1 MKKKEKVLVLVVIF
15 FTTAIGLRAQPGC
28 PNINAGPDQT
38 LNCVTTCATLN
49 ASVLQT
55 GESTSYSVSSIP
67 YAPPYPYNG
76 GTQIM
81 ANIDDTWSSAISL
94 PFNFCFFGNVYNQI
108 VVGSNG
114 VITFDAS
121 VAGGYCSWS
130 YSVTC
135 PSTSLHKNAIFGPYH
150 DIDPSV
156 SGGLYYGIQG
166 VAPCRTFVISYYD
179 VAMFSS
185 SCNSLKAT
193 HQIVLYENTNVIE
206 VYILN
211 KPTCSS
217 WNSGNA
223 VVGIQ
228 NSTGTVG
235 YTAPNRNTSVWTATN
250 EAWRFTPNGAPN
262 YSVAWFEGATQI
274 DTGLTISVCPSVTTT
289 YTGKVTYTNCDA
301 SQVIV
306 QDQVTVD
313 RVNDLS
319 LSVSPSTPSFCAGN
333 NTNITASGATSYS
346 WYPSTGLSGTSGDIV
361 NASPTSTTT
370 YNVIGTYGGCIDTV
384 STTISVT
391 PGPVVVIA
399 NPDSAI
405 CGGSYATL
413 TASGANTYSWSPS
426 ATLSSS
432 SGSSVNATPVGTVTY
447 TVTGTTSGCSGTASA
462 TVSINP
468 NPTVSISSNSP
479 ICENSTLSLFSGGGT
494 SYSWSGPDGFVS
506 TAQNPSISGATMAKS
521 GNYIVTVTGAGGCTS
536 TAQTT
541 VAVNAIP
548 IPTAG
553 NDGPLCSGSTL
564 NFNSSGGTSYNWSGP
579 NSFVNTNQNPSIS
592 AATTAA
598 TGSYTVTVTGAGGC
612 TATAQTTVTVNESVV
627 ASASSNTAIC
637 AGNTLNLSSTPSSGT
652 SYQWSG
658 PNSFSSASQNP
669 SISSVTVS
677 AAGIYTV
684 TVTLIGGCTG
694 TAQTTVTINPLP
706 TVTIGSNTPIC
717 AGSSLNL
724 TSGGGTGYS
733 WSGPDFTNLT
743 QNPTITGTTVSS
755 SGTYTVTVTGTGN
768 CTSTAQTTVVVNP
781 NPTPTISSNSP
792 ICENT
797 PLNLTSGGGTGYSWS
812 GPNSFSSATQNPSIA
827 GATTSIAGTYTV
839 TVTGTG
845 NCTSTTQTT
854 VVVNLK
860 PIIQISPSVAQIC
873 MGNNAVFTASGANAY
888 TWTPTANISPVS
900 GSTVT
905 VSPTTTTTYTAHGTT
920 SGCADSAQ
928 VIVTVLSNPV
938 VSVTPSTVSV
948 CLGEQ
953 ASLSASGATTYI
965 WSPSN
970 TLSLSTGSDVVA
982 TPIATTTY
990 TVTGT
995 TSGCTGTATA
1005 TVSIKPLP
1013 QLSVTP
1019 ITPTICIHN
1028 SQTLTATGADTYSWS
1043 PDSTLSAN
1051 TGCSVIADPISN
1063 CTYQLT
1069 GTLNGCKD
1077 SIQIPFVVNPLPIIT
1092 IQSNPPSG
1100 CQPFTT
1106 TLSATS
1112 LPVAQSYS
1120 WTVNNGF
1127 NSTDPSPT
1135 LSFLNSGQYN
1145 VSLVV
1150 TDVNGCVNNITEA
1163 NFITVNPKPTVTF
1176 SFTPEVGYVS
1186 KPVTF
1191 TSSIV
1196 APNSQYIW
1204 DFGDGQTATSQAE
1217 ATEHYYGI
1225 TGVFSITHIY
1235 VNEFGCSD
1243 TATLPLNVTINIVIP
1258 NIFTP
1263 NNDGH
1268 NDTFIIDGLQYV
1280 DGAVMKIYNRW
1291 GRKIYHSDNYK
1302 NDWDGGDFADGVYF
1316 YILTLPDNLKVGPFN
1331 GSVTLLR

>member
-1 MKKKEKVLVLVVIF
+1 MRKKGKVLIMGVVF
-15 FTTAIGLRAQPGC
+15 FTAAIGVQAQPGC

-55 GESTSYSVSSIP
+55 GESTSYNVSSIP

-114 VITFDAS
+114 LITFDAS

-135 PSTSLHKNAIFGPYH
+135 PSSSLHKNAIFGPYH

-166 VAPCRTFVISYYD
+166 VAPCRTFVISYYN

-235 YTAPNRNTSVWTATN
+235 YTAPGRNTSVWTAAN

-274 DTGLTISVCPSVTTT
+274 DTGLSISVCPTITTT

-301 SQVIV
+301 AQVVV
-306 QDQVTVD
+306 QDEVTVN

-319 LSVSPSTPSFCAGN
+319 LSVSPTTPSFCAGN

-346 WYPSTGLSGTSGDIV
+346 WYPSTGLSGTSGNIV

-370 YNVIGTYGGCIDTV
+370 YNVIGTYGECIDTV

-391 PGPVVVIA
+391 PGPVVAIA

-413 TASGANTYSWSPS
+413 TASGATTYSWSPS

-462 TVSINP
+462 TVSIHP
-468 NPTVSISSNSP
+468 NPTVSISSNTP
-479 ICENSTLSLFSGGGT
+479 ICENTSLSLYSGGGT
-494 SYSWSGPDGFVS
+494 SYSWSGPNGFVS
-506 TAQNPSISGATMAKS
+506 TTQNPTITGATIAAS
-521 GNYIVTVTGAGGCTS
+521 GNYFVTVTGAGGCTS
-536 TAQTT
+536 TAQTS
-541 VAVNAIP
+541 VVVNP
-548 IPTAG
+548 NPSPSAG
-553 NDGPLCSGSTL
+553 NGGSVCSGSAL
-564 NFNSSGGTSYNWSGP
+564 NLTSGGGTGYSWSGP
-579 NSFVNTNQNPSIS
+579 DGFANSTQNPIITG
-592 AATTAA
+592 AATSA
-598 TGSYTVTVTGAGGC
+598 TGTYTVTVTGTGSC
-612 TATAQTTVTVNESVV
+612 TSTAQTAAVVNPNPTPII
-627 ASASSNTAIC
+627 SSN
-637 AGNTLNLSSTPSSGT
+637 S
-652 SYQWSG
+652 
-658 PNSFSSASQNP
+658 
-669 SISSVTVS
+669 
-677 AAGIYTV
+677 
-684 TVTLIGGCTG
+684 
-694 TAQTTVTINPLP
+694 
-706 TVTIGSNTPIC
+706 PIC
-717 AGSSLNL
+717 ENTSLNL

-733 WSGPDFTNLT
+733 WSGPNGFTSMA
-743 QNPTITGTTVSS
+743 QAPSITGAATSA

-768 CTSTAQTTVVVNP
+768 CTSTAQT
-781 NPTPTISSNSP
+781 
-792 ICENT
+792 
-797 PLNLTSGGGTGYSWS
+797 
-812 GPNSFSSATQNPSIA
+812 A
-827 GATTSIAGTYTV
+827 
-839 TVTGTG
+839 
-845 NCTSTTQTT
+845 

-860 PIIQISPSVAQIC
+860 PTIQISPLAAQIC
-873 MGNNAVFTASGANAY
+873 MGSNTVLTASGANTY
-888 TWTPTANISPVS
+888 TWTPTTNISPVT
-900 GSTVT
+900 GGTAT

-920 SGCADSAQ
+920 SGCTDSAQ
-928 VIVTVLSNPV
+928 VIITVLSNPV
-938 VSVTPSTVSV
+938 VSVTPSTISV
-948 CLGEQ
+948 CSGEQ

-970 TLSLSTGSDVVA
+970 TLSLATGSDVVA

-1005 TVSIKPLP
+1005 TVTIKPLP

-1019 ITPTICIHN
+1019 VTPVICIHN

-1051 TGCSVIADPISN
+1051 SGCSVIADPLSN

-1077 SIQIPFVVNPLPIIT
+1077 SIQIPFAVNPLPIIT
-1092 IQSNPPSG
+1092 IHANPPSG

-1106 TLSATS
+1106 ALSATS
-1112 LPVAQSYS
+1112 TPVAQSYS

-1135 LSFLNSGQYN
+1135 LLFLNSGQYD
-1145 VSLVV
+1145 VSLEI
-1150 TDVNGCVNNITEA
+1150 TDMNGCVNNITEA
-1163 NFITVNPKPTVTF
+1163 DFITVNPKPTVTF

-1204 DFGDGQTATSQAE
+1204 NFGDGQTATSQSE
-1217 ATEHYYGI
+1217 AIDHYYGM
-1225 TGVFSITHIY
+1225 TGLVSITHIY
-1235 VNEFGCSD
+1235 INEFGCSD
-1243 TATLPLNVTINIVIP
+1243 TATLPLNVIVDIVVP
-1258 NIFTP
+1258 NVFTP
-1263 NNDGH
+1263 NNDGS
-1268 NDTFIIDGLQYV
+1268 NDTFVIDGLQYV

-1302 NDWDGGDFADGVYF
+1302 NDWNGGDSADGVYF

-1331 GSVTLLR
+1331 GSVTLMR